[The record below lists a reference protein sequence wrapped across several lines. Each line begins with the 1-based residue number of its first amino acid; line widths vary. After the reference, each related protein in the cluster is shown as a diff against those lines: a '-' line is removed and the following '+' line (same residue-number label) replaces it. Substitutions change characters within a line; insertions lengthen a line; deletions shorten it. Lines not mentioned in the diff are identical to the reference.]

1 MKSGQLFWGLFLLT
15 IGALF
20 LLIKYDVICS
30 DFGFVWDLWPL
41 IFVLWGAIVIFKNS
55 LVRPV
60 ISALFGIFLAVMLF
74 GLFANIFSGF
84 GFSYNFSDKDNFS
97 ESFSEEYNDSIAYAD
112 FHLNSGAGTFEL
124 GRTTTTK
131 LLEGEAYGT
140 LAEYDFISD
149 IVDSSAYIEFSLHKK
164 HFNFFD
170 GKLRNHLDIAL
181 NENPVWDFN
190 LDFGA
195 AKGRF
200 DLSPFKVK
208 NVDLNTGASNV
219 RLKLGDRLDSTNV
232 DIEMGAA
239 ALRIEIPE
247 NSGCQIKGE
256 MVLMSRSLPGF
267 DKIGKGYY
275 ETTDFENAAKK
286 IFIRIEGGV
295 ASFKVVRY

>member
-20 LLIKYDVICS
+20 LMTKYDVIYS

-41 IFVLWGAIVIFKNS
+41 IFILWGAIVIFKNS

-74 GLFANIFSGF
+74 GIFTNIFSGF
-84 GFSYNFSDKDNFS
+84 GFSYNFSDKESFS
-97 ESFSEEYNDSIAYAD
+97 ESFLEEYNDSIGYAD
-112 FHLNSGAGTFEL
+112 FHLNSGAGTFVL
-124 GRTTTTK
+124 GRTSEK
-131 LLEGEAYGT
+131 LIEGEAYGT
-140 LAEYDFISD
+140 FAEYDFISD
-149 IVDSSAYIEFSLHKK
+149 IQDSSAYIEFSLHKR

-170 GKLRNHLDIAL
+170 GKLKNQLDIAL
-181 NENPVWDFN
+181 SENPIWNFN

-200 DLSPFKVK
+200 DLSPFKVR
-208 NVDLNTGASNV
+208 NVDINTGASNV
-219 RLKLGDRLDSTNV
+219 KLKLGDRMDSTDV

-239 ALRIEIPE
+239 SLRIEIPE
-247 NSGCQIKGE
+247 NSGCQIRGE

-267 DKIGKGYY
+267 NKIGKGYY
-275 ETTDFENAAKK
+275 ETADFENAAKK
-286 IFIRIEGGV
+286 IFIRIDGGV
-295 ASFKVVRY
+295 ASLKVSRY